1 MSYTIHGTFTAGS
14 VNLTNNTVY
23 QSLQFDDLLDTK
35 TGIYRRELTTELNFL
50 GTAYHLIKDEEGLGT
65 CDIPIQIK
73 YNGATKYEGNIK
85 LNTSQAKQVVV

>member
-35 TGIYRRELTTELNFL
+35 TGIC
-50 GTAYHLIKDEEGLGT
+50 GL
-65 CDIPIQIK
+65 
-73 YNGATKYEGNIK
+73 
-85 LNTSQAKQVVV
+85 